1 MAGSTGTTMSVR
13 DMGRLLGLK
22 KTESYYLVHKNEFET
37 VVVSGKI
44 RIVRAS
50 FEAWYM
56 RQDRYRK
63 TDGEAPGSS
72 LHDNMYSVRD
82 IMAILN
88 LSKDSTLELIHR
100 LNLLRFTI
108 EGKFWV
114 PKVIFDEWYASQSHY
129 RNADD
134 RKRDRQAEEDSI
146 TVPEMGR
153 LIGLNPRE
161 AWKLYNHHKDS
172 LEMFRIADKPRITK
186 SSFHRWLDNQSDYR
200 LITRVK
206 KQSQA
211 TVREYVP
218 VPEAAN
224 ITGTDTRCIHRM
236 LKDRVVAGRKVGRV
250 WYVRLQELLET
261 LCPEQE
267 E

>member
-1 MAGSTGTTMSVR
+1 MAESIGTTMSVR

-37 VVVSGKI
+37 VLVSGKI

-50 FEAWYM
+50 FEAWYK

-72 LHDNMYSVRD
+72 LHSNMYSVRD
-82 IMAILN
+82 IMAILH
-88 LSKDSTLELIHR
+88 LSQDSTLELIHR
-100 LNLLRFTI
+100 QNMLRFTI

-134 RKRDRQAEEDSI
+134 RERDRQAEEDSI

-172 LEMFRIADKPRITK
+172 LEMIRIADRPRITK
-186 SSFHRWLDNQSDYR
+186 TSFHHWLDGQSDYR
-200 LITRVK
+200 LVSRK
-206 KQSQA
+206 KKKPHA
-211 TVREYVP
+211 TGVEYVP

-224 ITGTDTRCIHRM
+224 MTGTDVRRIHRL
-236 LKDRVVAGRKVGRV
+236 LKDGAVTGKKVGRI
-250 WYVRLQELLET
+250 WYVRLQDLLET
-261 LCPEQE
+261 LH
-267 E
+267 